1 MRSITKSLFFAAF
14 AMVSAVSAQAQ
25 PYSLVPGDRLEIYHT
40 GLDKPVTVS
49 VDADGQ
55 VRMIDVGKV
64 VVRGLTLDEAE
75 ARIMA
80 EMVSQGQ
87 FVDPR
92 VVLNVLEYAPV
103 VVTGDVSN
111 PGRYDYVP
119 GMTVAS
125 ALALA
130 GGSETTGVTRTEVRR
145 LRAQAEAQARTANL
159 AIADAVARLAYNQ
172 ALTDDTGI
180 EDALAV
186 EMSSLIPSP
195 AAINLSDIV
204 ENQKNLLAAQ
214 RARTE
219 ELLKYWEQEITTIET
234 QMQNYEDRIAV
245 QQELVASATEA
256 LETAKALSERGL
268 QTATRLTA
276 AEEREADARS
286 KVLELETAKINA
298 QRAIASAKRART
310 DYLANQKQS
319 ALQGVMQ
326 AKMDLDRLGYE
337 YDRAVEQVAILSGTN
352 SGVLLASDTVVLEF
366 SLQTLRDGARSQ
378 GEIDLQSPI
387 LPGDTLLVSVK
398 PIDVDIAN

>member
-1 MRSITKSLFFAAF
+1 
-14 AMVSAVSAQAQ
+14 
-25 PYSLVPGDRLEIYHT
+25 
-40 GLDKPVTVS
+40 
-49 VDADGQ
+49 
-55 VRMIDVGKV
+55 
-64 VVRGLTLDEAE
+64 
-75 ARIMA
+75 
-80 EMVSQGQ
+80 
-87 FVDPR
+87 
-92 VVLNVLEYAPV
+92 VLEYAPV

>member
-1 MRSITKSLFFAAF
+1 
-14 AMVSAVSAQAQ
+14 MVSAVSAQAQ